1 MTMPR
6 TRKKTRSINSLADAL
21 NVCSRIF
28 SPDEWRVSL
37 NSLRIFHFHF
47 LPVSLSLSSSFKMT
61 CLRILMMEKN
71 SKTSA
76 FLMWETCCCRK
87 RSV

>member
-37 NSLRIFHFHF
+37 NSLRNVANKIRQ
-47 LPVSLSLSSSFKMT
+47 T
-61 CLRILMMEKN
+61 YG
-71 SKTSA
+71 
-76 FLMWETCCCRK
+76 
-87 RSV
+87 

>member
-1 MTMPR
+1 MMMKPNDAKMMMPR
-6 TRKKTRSINSLADAL
+6 TRKNTRSINSLAEAR

-28 SPDEWRVSL
+28 NPDEWRVSL
-37 NSLRIFHFHF
+37 NSLRI
-47 LPVSLSLSSSFKMT
+47 
-61 CLRILMMEKN
+61 LMIEKN

-76 FLMWETCCCRK
+76 FLMWETCCWRK

>member
-6 TRKKTRSINSLADAL
+6 TRKKTRSINSFADAL
-21 NVCSRIF
+21 NVCSKIF
-28 SPDEWRVSL
+28 KPDEWRVSL
-37 NSLRIFHFHF
+37 NSLRI
-47 LPVSLSLSSSFKMT
+47 
-61 CLRILMMEKN
+61 LMIEKN

-76 FLMWETCCCRK
+76 FLMWDTCCWRK